1 MRYALFRP
9 TPLEALRYSQVIMDR
24 MGRSPEMS
32 ERVIELVLLK
42 TKSGLS
48 DDAFL
53 ATVAAT
59 TEFLKSCKGFICRRL
74 AKGEEGQWLDY
85 LEWTS
90 MDDALAA
97 AKAFNASP
105 VTKAFNEAIDPASV
119 IMRHLTV
126 RAMID

>member
-1 MRYALFRP
+1 MP
-9 TPLEALRYSQVIMDR
+9 
-24 MGRSPEMS
+24 

-53 ATVAAT
+53 STVAAT

-85 LEWTS
+85 LEWAS

-97 AKAFNASP
+97 AKAFNTSGT
-105 VTKAFNEAIDPASV
+105 TKAFNESIDPASV

-126 RAMID
+126 RAMINWEAVERR